1 MIQMPKKSK
10 GMYKS
15 AKQGLFKLTHPE
27 KFIKVLDE
35 TMGSSKNPGY
45 VEYKSSLEYKAI
57 RYADFNPAVKNWSM
71 EPFPI
76 PYIKPTDG
84 KVHRYFVDMFLEF
97 QNGEKFLV
105 EIKSYAETI
114 EPKRPMRMTEKAAH
128 RFLNQ
133 MMTYK
138 TNQAK
143 WEQARKFCDQ
153 KGLHFA
159 ILTEKQLNF

>member
-1 MIQMPKKSK
+1 MQLPSKAK

-35 TMGSSKNPGY
+35 YMQSSKNEGY

-57 RYADFNPAVKNWSM
+57 RYADFNPAVVGWSM
-71 EPFPI
+71 EPFAI

-84 KVHRYFVDMFLEF
+84 KVHRYYIDMFLIF
-97 QNGEKFLV
+97 KNGEKFLV
-105 EIKSYAETI
+105 EIKSYAETV
-114 EPKRPMRMTEKAAH
+114 EPKRPKHMTEKAAH
-128 RFLNQ
+128 RYLNQ
-133 MMTYK
+133 IMTYK

-143 WEQARKFCDQ
+143 WEQARKFAEK

-159 ILTEKQLNF
+159 VLTEKQLNF